1 MWLCRGV
8 ETVTH
13 TAVDGAY
20 APTADYAHAI
30 EVRGAQR
37 LLFVAGT
44 MGLDPAG
51 VPGASLEEQLELLW
65 NNLRAILAAADM
77 TVDNVVRLTSY
88 LREAEYAEA
97 NAKAR
102 TEALGGRV
110 VPTTAIVVQTLSPEW
125 LVELEIVAAG

>member
-1 MWLCRGV
+1 M

-20 APTADYAHAI
+20 APSADYAHAI

-51 VPGASLEEQLELLW
+51 VPGATVEEQLTLLW
-65 NNLRAILAAADM
+65 DNLRAILAAAGM

-88 LREAEYAEA
+88 LREAAYAEA
-97 NAKAR
+97 NAAAR

-110 VPTTAIVVQTLSPEW
+110 IPTTAIVAQTLSPEW
-125 LVELEIVAAG
+125 LVEVEIVAAG